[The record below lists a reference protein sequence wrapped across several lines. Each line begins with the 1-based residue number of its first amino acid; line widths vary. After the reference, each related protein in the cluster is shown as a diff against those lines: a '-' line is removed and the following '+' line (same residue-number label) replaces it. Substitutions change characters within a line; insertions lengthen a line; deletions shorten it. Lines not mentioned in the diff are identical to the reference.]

1 MIFDL
6 SIGRE
11 QAENIFQLSRKF
23 SLLTTSHVTREENG
37 DGRPLTRLNQS
48 PQKTGSQNTP
58 LGEQSQT
65 EVYPGFMG
73 ISVYTIGRGGCLRR
87 KKKKIYIYI
96 YVIMDTKWPEPLSDT
111 LYNKLCIK

>member
-1 MIFDL
+1 M
-6 SIGRE
+6 
-11 QAENIFQLSRKF
+11 
-23 SLLTTSHVTREENG
+23 TREENG
-37 DGRPLTRLNQS
+37 EGRPLTRLNQS
-48 PQKTGSQNTP
+48 PQRTGSQKTP

-87 KKKKIYIYI
+87 KKSYIYI
-96 YVIMDTKWPEPLSDT
+96 IMKTKWPEPLNDT